1 MLQIVTNAAVT
12 NNVANLSL
20 QIQMTKTNTL
30 PAVTG
35 CVKKCYREYETEK
48 LGQMT

>member
-1 MLQIVTNAAVT
+1 
-12 NNVANLSL
+12 
-20 QIQMTKTNTL
+20 MTKTNTL

-48 LGQMT
+48 LGQMTDICIVCNLYLAVNTNTN